1 MKFWLRSRDAIVLI
15 QPVSNRRAFII
26 TTNQH
31 LRSRLMQPR
40 STILQIAL
48 FGFLLS
54 VAQVTRVAAQ
64 EPNFDG
70 KTVRIV
76 VGFSAGGG
84 FDAYARAIA
93 RHLGKH
99 IPGKPTIIV
108 ENMPGAGSLIAANF
122 TYNQAKPDGL
132 TIGHF
137 IGGVVVGQVLGNPG
151 AQFDSQKF
159 EWIGAPSRLEAVCA
173 LTKTTGVIDIKSW
186 MAVKTPVKLGAT
198 GPGSE
203 TYDVPRVLQ
212 AALGL
217 PMQIVSGYKGTAD
230 IRLAAESGEVG
241 GTCWGWEVMKA
252 QWAKAL
258 DAGEVRVVIQAV
270 PKAQPDLAKVA
281 VAIELAKSEEA
292 KQLIQVGIHDQS
304 AILRPFALPPST
316 PKDIARMMR
325 RAFQETMKDPQFRA
339 EMQQAN
345 LSVDPVDAAEIEK
358 VVASMTRLDP
368 ALAAKL
374 RDILG
379 IKK

>member
-1 MKFWLRSRDAIVLI
+1 MRARVKILR
-15 QPVSNRRAFII
+15 II
-26 TTNQH
+26 LLT
-31 LRSRLMQPR
+31 
-40 STILQIAL
+40 
-48 FGFLLS
+48 FLLS
-54 VAQVTRVAAQ
+54 GFGTLQVNAQ
-64 EPNFDG
+64 EPKFDG

-99 IPGKPTIIV
+99 VPGMPTIIV
-108 ENMPGAGSLIAANF
+108 ENMPGAGSLIAANY

-137 IGGVVVGQVLGNPG
+137 IGGVVVGQLLGNPG

-159 EWIGAPSRLEAVCA
+159 EWIGAPSKLEAVCA
-173 LTKTTGVIDIKSW
+173 LTKATGVNDINSW
-186 MAVKTPVKLGAT
+186 MTVKTPVKLGAT

-258 DAGEVRVVIQAV
+258 ESGDVRAVIQAV
-270 PKAQPDLAKVA
+270 PKAQQDLSKVA
-281 VAIELAKSEEA
+281 VAMDLAKSEEA

-316 PKDIARMMR
+316 SRDIVGTMR

-339 EMQQAN
+339 EMKQAN
-345 LSVDPVDAAEIEK
+345 LSIDPLEAPEIEK
-358 VVASMTRLDP
+358 VVASMAKLDP

>member
-1 MKFWLRSRDAIVLI
+1 
-15 QPVSNRRAFII
+15 
-26 TTNQH
+26 
-31 LRSRLMQPR
+31 MQAR
-40 STILQIAL
+40 IKILQIAL
-48 FGFLLS
+48 LAFFLSAFGL
-54 VAQVTRVAAQ
+54 VQVNAQ

-93 RHLGKH
+93 RHLGKY
-99 IPGKPTIIV
+99 IPGKPSVIV

-137 IGGVVVGQVLGNPG
+137 IGGVVVGQLLGNPG
-151 AQFDSQKF
+151 AQFDAQKF
-159 EWIGAPSRLEAVCA
+159 EWIGAPSKLEAVCA
-173 LTKTTGVIDIKSW
+173 LTKATGVTDVKSW
-186 MAVKTPVKLGAT
+186 MAAKTPVKLGAT

-241 GTCWGWEVMKA
+241 GTCWGWEVMKS

-258 DAGEVRVVIQAV
+258 EAGDVRVVIQAV

-281 VAIELAKSEEA
+281 VAMDMAKSDEA

-316 PKDIARMMR
+316 PRDIVRTMR
-325 RAFQETMKDPQFRA
+325 RAFQETMKDAQFRA
-339 EMQQAN
+339 EMKQAN
-345 LSVDPVDAAEIEK
+345 LSIDPLDAAEIEK
-358 VVASMTRLDP
+358 VVASMAKLDP

-374 RDILG
+374 REILG

>member
-1 MKFWLRSRDAIVLI
+1 
-15 QPVSNRRAFII
+15 
-26 TTNQH
+26 
-31 LRSRLMQPR
+31 MQPR

-54 VAQVTRVAAQ
+54 VSQVTRVAAQ

-345 LSVDPVDAAEIEK
+345 LTVDLVDSTEIEK
-358 VVASMTRLDP
+358 VVASMTRLDT

>member
-1 MKFWLRSRDAIVLI
+1 MQARSKILSIVL
-15 QPVSNRRAFII
+15 
-26 TTNQH
+26 
-31 LRSRLMQPR
+31 L
-40 STILQIAL
+40 
-48 FGFLLS
+48 GFLLS
-54 VAQVTRVAAQ
+54 AFGFAEINAQ
-64 EPNFDG
+64 EPTFDG
-70 KTVRIV
+70 KIVRIV

-99 IPGKPTIIV
+99 IPGKPTVIV
-108 ENMPGAGSLIAANF
+108 DNMPGAGSLIAANF

-137 IGGVVVGQVLGNPG
+137 IGGVVVGQLLGNPG

-159 EWIGAPSRLEAVCA
+159 EWIGAPSKLEAVCA
-173 LTKTTGVIDIKSW
+173 LTKATGVNDIKSW

-258 DAGEVRVVIQAV
+258 EAGDVRVVIQAV
-270 PKAQPDLAKVA
+270 PKPQPDLTKVA
-281 VAIELAKSEEA
+281 VAVELAKSEEA

-316 PKDIARMMR
+316 PKDIVRTMR
-325 RAFQETMKDPQFRA
+325 QGFQETMKDPQFRA
-339 EMQQAN
+339 EMKQAN
-345 LSVDPVDAAEIEK
+345 LSIDPLDAAEIEK
-358 VVASMTRLDP
+358 VVASMAKLDP

>member
-1 MKFWLRSRDAIVLI
+1 MQARSRILSIVL
-15 QPVSNRRAFII
+15 
-26 TTNQH
+26 
-31 LRSRLMQPR
+31 L
-40 STILQIAL
+40 
-48 FGFLLS
+48 GFLLS
-54 VAQVTRVAAQ
+54 AFGFAEINAQ
-64 EPNFDG
+64 EPSFDG
-70 KTVRIV
+70 KTARIV

-99 IPGKPTIIV
+99 IPGMPTIIV

-122 TYNQAKPDGL
+122 TYNQTKPDGL

-137 IGGVVVGQVLGNPG
+137 IGGVVVGQLLGNPG

-173 LTKTTGVIDIKSW
+173 LTRITGVIDIKSW
-186 MAVKTPVKLGAT
+186 MAVKTPAKLGAT

-258 DAGEVRVVIQAV
+258 DSGEVRVVIQAV

-281 VAIELAKSEEA
+281 VAMDLAKGEEA

-316 PKDIARMMR
+316 PKDIVRTIR
-325 RAFQETMKDPQFRA
+325 RAFQDTMKDAQFRT

-345 LSVDPVDAAEIEK
+345 LTIDPVEAAEIEK
-358 VVASMTRLDP
+358 VVASMARLDP
-368 ALAAKL
+368 ALATKL

>member
-1 MKFWLRSRDAIVLI
+1 
-15 QPVSNRRAFII
+15 
-26 TTNQH
+26 
-31 LRSRLMQPR
+31 MQLR
-40 STILQIAL
+40 STILQLAL
-48 FGFLLS
+48 IGFFLS
-54 VAQVTRVAAQ
+54 QVTGVNAQ
-64 EPNFDG
+64 EPSFDG

-93 RHLGKH
+93 RHLGKY
-99 IPGKPTIIV
+99 IPGKPSVIV
-108 ENMPGAGSLIAANF
+108 ENMAGAGSLIAANF

-137 IGGVVVGQVLGNPG
+137 IGGVVVGQLLGNPG

-159 EWIGAPSRLEAVCA
+159 EWIGAPSKLEAVCA
-173 LTKTTGVIDIKSW
+173 LTKATTVIDIKSW
-186 MAVKTPVKLGAT
+186 MAAKTPVKLGAT
-198 GPGSE
+198 GLGSE

-258 DAGEVRVVIQAV
+258 ESGDVRVVIQAV
-270 PKAQPDLAKVA
+270 PKAQPDLVNVA
-281 VAIELAKSEEA
+281 VAMDLANSDEA

-304 AILRPFALPPST
+304 VILRPFALPPST
-316 PKDIARMMR
+316 PKDTVRIMR
-325 RAFQETMKDPQFRA
+325 RAFQETMKDAQFRA
-339 EMQQAN
+339 EMKQAN
-345 LSVDPVDAAEIEK
+345 LSIDPLDAAEIEK
-358 VVASMTRLDP
+358 VIGSMAKLDP
-368 ALAAKL
+368 GLSAKL

>member
-1 MKFWLRSRDAIVLI
+1 MQTRSKILHLALL
-15 QPVSNRRAFII
+15 AFF
-26 TTNQH
+26 
-31 LRSRLMQPR
+31 LS
-40 STILQIAL
+40 
-48 FGFLLS
+48 GFEL
-54 VAQVTRVAAQ
+54 AQVNAQ
-64 EPNFDG
+64 ETSFDG

-84 FDAYARAIA
+84 FDAYARGIA
-93 RHLGKH
+93 RHLGKY
-99 IPGKPTIIV
+99 IPGKPSIIV

-122 TYNQAKPDGL
+122 TYNQAKPDRL

-137 IGGVVVGQVLGNPG
+137 IGGVVVGQLLGNPG

-159 EWIGAPSRLEAVCA
+159 EWIGAPSKLEAVCA
-173 LTKTTGVIDIKSW
+173 LTKATGVIDIKSW
-186 MAVKTPVKLGAT
+186 MAAKTPVKLGAT

-258 DAGEVRVVIQAV
+258 EAEDVRVVIQAV

-281 VAIELAKSEEA
+281 VAMDLAKGDEA

-316 PKDIARMMR
+316 AKDIVRIMR
-325 RAFQETMKDPQFRA
+325 RAFQETMKDPQFRG
-339 EMQQAN
+339 EMKQAN
-345 LSVDPVDAAEIEK
+345 LSVDPLDAAEIEK
-358 VVASMTRLDP
+358 VIASMAKLDP
-368 ALAAKL
+368 GLAAKL
-374 RDILG
+374 RDRLG

>member
-1 MKFWLRSRDAIVLI
+1 MGARVQILRIVLL
-15 QPVSNRRAFII
+15 
-26 TTNQH
+26 T
-31 LRSRLMQPR
+31 
-40 STILQIAL
+40 
-48 FGFLLS
+48 FLLS
-54 VAQVTRVAAQ
+54 GFGPLQVNAQ
-64 EPNFDG
+64 EPKFDG
-70 KTVRIV
+70 KTVRII

-99 IPGKPTIIV
+99 VPGMPTIIV
-108 ENMPGAGSLIAANF
+108 DNMPGAGSLIAANY

-137 IGGVVVGQVLGNPG
+137 IGGVVVGQLLGNPG

-159 EWIGAPSRLEAVCA
+159 KWVGAPSKLEAVCA
-173 LTKTTGVIDIKSW
+173 LTKATGVNDIKSW

-212 AALGL
+212 ASLGL

-258 DAGEVRVVIQAV
+258 ETGDVRVVVQAV
-270 PKAQPDLAKVA
+270 PKAQQDLSKVA
-281 VAIELAKSEEA
+281 VAMELAKSEEA

-316 PKDIARMMR
+316 PKDIVRIMR
-325 RAFQETMKDPQFRA
+325 RAFQETMKDPQFQS
-339 EMQQAN
+339 EMKQAN
-345 LSVDPVDAAEIEK
+345 LSIDPVEAREIEK
-358 VVASMTRLDP
+358 VVAGMARLDP
-368 ALAAKL
+368 PLAAKL

>member
-1 MKFWLRSRDAIVLI
+1 
-15 QPVSNRRAFII
+15 
-26 TTNQH
+26 
-31 LRSRLMQPR
+31 MQPR

-54 VAQVTRVAAQ
+54 VSQVTRVNAQ

-151 AQFDSQKF
+151 AQFDSQRF

-203 TYDVPRVLQ
+203 TYDVPTSLAGRVRPADADCIWLQ
-212 AALGL
+212 RHCRHSPGRGKRRSRRHLLGL
-217 PMQIVSGYKGTAD
+217 GGYESAMGESVGCRRGACGDPGCPQGSARSCQSGCGHGV
-230 IRLAAESGEVG
+230 GE
-241 GTCWGWEVMKA
+241 K
-252 QWAKAL
+252 
-258 DAGEVRVVIQAV
+258 
-270 PKAQPDLAKVA
+270 
-281 VAIELAKSEEA
+281 
-292 KQLIQVGIHDQS
+292 
-304 AILRPFALPPST
+304 
-316 PKDIARMMR
+316 
-325 RAFQETMKDPQFRA
+325 
-339 EMQQAN
+339 
-345 LSVDPVDAAEIEK
+345 
-358 VVASMTRLDP
+358 
-368 ALAAKL
+368 
-374 RDILG
+374 
-379 IKK
+379 